1 MIGPAGAQQCKPS
14 RLPRGGLAPSQ
25 NGGPIAIGLHCVQR
39 RIRLPS
45 APSRRASRRRSF
57 RSIGPSESRHLPSHP
72 PRSQQ
77 TPMLRPPRRRHRSA
91 NDRVGIR
98 TPGRAE
104 VSPRRA
110 RLRPLRIS
118 GQEHR
123 RVFLPDGSRDP
134 SSSGGDVSAKADD
147 SRPAT
152 SVRRELATS
161 DWAGW
166 PLRWPQSFL
175 ALTGVGRSRISMR
188 DLEAG
193 PAGFEPAT

>member
-110 RLRPLRIS
+110 RLRPFRIS
-118 GQEHR
+118 GQERR

-134 SSSGGDVSAKADD
+134 SSWVG
-147 SRPAT
+147 RL
-152 SVRRELATS
+152 VRRRRLRDPQHPFAAKPSTTELVQ
-161 DWAGW
+161 
-166 PLRWPQSFL
+166 R
-175 ALTGVGRSRISMR
+175 RSAFGARHRAHASIR
-188 DLEAG
+188 
-193 PAGFEPAT
+193 